1 MLKDIFIQA
10 DLELMEIY
18 LKEAIYGPY
27 FNSQLFS
34 ILNGFKK
41 EDVIPHLDKW
51 PNVKFDKN
59 LKVFKLAVYYN
70 YGDIRTLKRLD

>member
-1 MLKDIFIQA
+1 
-10 DLELMEIY
+10 MEIY

-51 PNVKFDKN
+51 PNVKFDIN
-59 LKVFKLAVYYN
+59 LKFSNWLYITTMGISAH
-70 YGDIRTLKRLD
+70 

>member
-10 DLELMEIY
+10 DQELIEIY

-41 EDVIPHLDKW
+41 EDVIP
-51 PNVKFDKN
+51 
-59 LKVFKLAVYYN
+59 
-70 YGDIRTLKRLD
+70 

>member
-10 DLELMEIY
+10 DQELIEIY

-41 EDVIPHLDKW
+41 EDVIPYLDKW

-59 LKVFKLAVYYN
+59 LKVFKLAGYYN